1 MMLPMWDGLVATSH
15 FDAEMAQLADR
26 HYSRRTVGAR
36 QFMYSGRKLV
46 LRDPAGLVLFAENG
60 PAVMPDTEPFP
71 ERSGANQTPLI
82 SHVGRP
88 HCVVH
93 RHN

>member
-26 HYSRRTVGAR
+26 HYSPTT
-36 QFMYSGRKLV
+36 
-46 LRDPAGLVLFAENG
+46 ENG

>member
-1 MMLPMWDGLVATSH
+1 MN
-15 FDAEMAQLADR
+15 
-26 HYSRRTVGAR
+26 
-36 QFMYSGRKLV
+36 
-46 LRDPAGLVLFAENG
+46 ENG

-82 SHVGRP
+82 SHVGCP
-88 HCVVH
+88 YCVVH